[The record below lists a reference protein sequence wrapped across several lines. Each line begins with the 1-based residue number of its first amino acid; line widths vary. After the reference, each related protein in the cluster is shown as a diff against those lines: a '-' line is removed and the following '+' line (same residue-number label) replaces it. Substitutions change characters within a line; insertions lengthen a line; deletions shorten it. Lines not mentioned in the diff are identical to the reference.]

1 VREERRPDTQAELA
15 NERTYLAWLR
25 TGLALVAVGVAA
37 ERVLPAEGVIW
48 ARQLIGVSL
57 ILAGVLTAVWRG
69 GVGRRSTVP
78 CARDVRSPGR
88 SSATWWRPPLSWTA
102 WPRSCCCSAPTQGD
116 RAALPAYLMA
126 GFSACAVVHGRVG
139 RRRLATT
146 PATQPP
152 ASDRTGQ
159 HLLDDAS
166 DLSSEDVP
174 RWDWADGFLPTRS
187 RKVVGSNPTS
197 GSKQPLRGHL

>member
-116 RAALPAYLMA
+116 RAAPYLRTSWRASQPALSYTGGWDGEALA
-126 GFSACAVVHGRVG
+126 IQ
-139 RRRLATT
+139 RL
-146 PATQPP
+146 

-159 HLLDDAS
+159 HSLDDAS

-174 RWDWADGFLPTRS
+174 RWDWADGFLPTRN

-197 GSKQPLRGHL
+197 GSKPPLRGHL